1 MRSGLAWCCT
11 AALLVACAL
20 PNVEVDPALAPGG
33 GASGGQ
39 GGTAGAGTS
48 GGTGGTSGSGGAGS
62 DGLGQ
67 AGGGDARELAC
78 SDYCNTYLANCLDSP
93 ANMYT
98 GIDDCL
104 NTCFNSDWPL
114 GPDAAQPNSVQCRVL
129 HAHLARD
136 LPDPHCFHSAKVPT
150 GTSCAL

>member
-1 MRSGLAWCCT
+1 MQRALVWCGAAGLF
-11 AALLVACAL
+11 VGCAL
-20 PNVEVDPALAPGG
+20 PKVDVDPTLAPDG

-39 GGTAGAGTS
+39 GGTTGTGGNSARGGAGT
-48 GGTGGTSGSGGAGS
+48 GS
-62 DGLGQ
+62 LGQ

-78 SDYCNTYLANCLDSP
+78 NDYCNTYLANCLDSP

-98 GIDDCL
+98 GVDDCL

>member
-1 MRSGLAWCCT
+1 MRHGVVWVC
-11 AALLVACAL
+11 AAGMVVACAL
-20 PNVEVDPALAPGG
+20 PKVDVDPSLAPDG
-33 GASGGQ
+33 GASGG
-39 GGTAGAGTS
+39 
-48 GGTGGTSGSGGAGS
+48 TGGATGSGGSTAQGAASGHGGS

-67 AGGGDARELAC
+67 GGANGDARELAC
-78 SDYCNTYLANCLDSP
+78 NDYCTTYLANCTDSP

-98 GIDDCL
+98 GVDDCL
-104 NTCFNSDWPL
+104 NTCFTSDWPL

-136 LPDPHCFHSAKVPT
+136 LPDPHCFHSAKVPS

>member
-1 MRSGLAWCCT
+1 MRHVLAWCG
-11 AALLVACAL
+11 AAGLCVACAL
-20 PNVEVDPALAPGG
+20 PKVDVDPALAPEA

-39 GGTAGAGTS
+39 GGTTGAAT
-48 GGTGGTSGSGGAGS
+48 GGTGGTSASGGT
-62 DGLGQ
+62 DGIGQ
-67 AGGGDARELAC
+67 AGGGGDARELAC
-78 SDYCNTYLANCLDSP
+78 SDYCNTYLANCSDSP

>member
-1 MRSGLAWCCT
+1 MRHALPWLC
-11 AALLVACAL
+11 AAGVVVACAL
-20 PNVEVDPALAPGG
+20 PKVEVDPALGPDG
-33 GASGGQ
+33 
-39 GGTAGAGTS
+39 GTS
-48 GGTGGTSGSGGAGS
+48 GGKGGRTGGGGSAGQSMSGRGGA
-62 DGLGQ
+62 DGVGQ
-67 AGGGDARELAC
+67 AGFNGDARELAC
-78 SDYCNTYLANCLDSP
+78 NDYCTTYLANCLDSP

-98 GIDDCL
+98 GVDDCL

>member
-1 MRSGLAWCCT
+1 MRRAFVWCC
-11 AALLVACAL
+11 AAGLCVGCAL
-20 PNVEVDPALAPGG
+20 PKVDVDPTLAPDA
-33 GASGGQ
+33 GASGGR
-39 GGTAGAGTS
+39 GGTTGVGAS
-48 GGTGGTSGSGGAGS
+48 GGIGGSSAQ
-62 DGLGQ
+62 GQ

-78 SDYCNTYLANCLDSP
+78 NDYCNTYLANCLNSP
-93 ANMYT
+93 ANVYSDV
-98 GIDDCL
+98 DDCL

>member
-1 MRSGLAWCCT
+1 MRRALVWCGAAGLF
-11 AALLVACAL
+11 VGCAL
-20 PNVEVDPALAPGG
+20 PKVDVDPTLAPDG

-39 GGTAGAGTS
+39 GGTTGVGAS
-48 GGTGGTSGSGGAGS
+48 GGTGGTSAQ
-62 DGLGQ
+62 GQ

-78 SDYCNTYLANCLDSP
+78 NDYCNTYLANCLDSP

-98 GIDDCL
+98 GVDDCL